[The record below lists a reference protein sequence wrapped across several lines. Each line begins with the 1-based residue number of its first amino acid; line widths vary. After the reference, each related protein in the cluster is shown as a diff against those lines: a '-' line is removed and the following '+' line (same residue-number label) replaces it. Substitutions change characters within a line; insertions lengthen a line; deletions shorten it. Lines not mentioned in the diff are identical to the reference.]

1 MTRSNFSYLRSRTQS
16 VRINDNY
23 SNKREIMY
31 GVPEDL
37 VLGLLL
43 FNIDL
48 VDLFIQCEDW

>member
-1 MTRSNFSYLRSRTQS
+1 MTRFNFSYLRSRTQS

-37 VLGLLL
+37 VLVLLL

-48 VDLFIQCEDW
+48 GDLFLQCEDW

>member
-31 GVPEDL
+31 GVPQDL

-48 VDLFIQCEDW
+48 VDLFHECEDW

>member
-48 VDLFIQCEDW
+48 VDLFLQCEDW

>member
-16 VRINDNY
+16 VRINDHY

-48 VDLFIQCEDW
+48 VDLFLQCED